1 MCGHSSACEEGGWGE
16 PNWKGILGSELKGLE
31 RHGANLTGKGK

>member
-1 MCGHSSACEEGGWGE
+1 MCGHSSACEEGVRE
-16 PNWKGILGSELKGLE
+16 LNWKGILGSELKGLE